1 MMDVN
6 RALIN
11 TDLDTIS
18 GIYIKTYYGYQ
29 SLTNDECLKLHQAL
43 YGLKQTPREWNAILN
58 SYLIEKGFTRLNA
71 DNCIYIRGEIS
82 KGKYVI
88 ISIYIND
95 ILIAGQ
101 NMKEINR
108 IKSELNSK

>member
-1 MMDVN
+1 MSLMPLLN
-6 RALIN
+6 A
-11 TDLDTIS
+11 DLDTIS

-101 NMKEINR
+101 NMEEINR